1 MGLGLVSSAM
11 RSSGTS
17 STHDPPWLL
26 WPPAKPVPC
35 RRRGES
41 SSLFSRVP
49 TPESTPGKVPLDQHD
64 CLKLSGCAQTTW
76 QHYRGPPEQNLGST
90 SKDKDEDGWLLEWQP
105 IVATLSALPFHCPI
119 SQGRRWI
126 AVEPST
132 QERLFLM
139 LTSFLFLSS
148 VAKWEALFQ
157 HPRSPALLILRQP
170 PPWLSQGQS
179 VCVVCAW
186 RRLKLQLVSSSLKPQ
201 ALSF

>member
-90 SKDKDEDGWLLEWQP
+90 SKDKDEDGWLLEY
-105 IVATLSALPFHCPI
+105 VATLSALPFHCPI

-126 AVEPST
+126 AVEPS
-132 QERLFLM
+132 
-139 LTSFLFLSS
+139 
-148 VAKWEALFQ
+148 
-157 HPRSPALLILRQP
+157 PRR
-170 PPWLSQGQS
+170 G
-179 VCVVCAW
+179 
-186 RRLKLQLVSSSLKPQ
+186 SSSRSR
-201 ALSF
+201 LSCSSPLWPSGKLCSSIPEAQPC